1 VIIINRRILIIL
13 ILLVILFT
21 GCSQQISPLNKATQ
35 QKVHIDWVNFVQ
47 VNDIHYS
54 DAHNYCGRDL
64 TSADIDQ
71 KVSEVKFKVSDN
83 VFDTSY
89 KTKDGDAAFLEKG
102 TPIYSI
108 KGYKPEFRL
117 AAYFNGKLTLY
128 EADYNPKA
136 KIGGDL
142 IDIRDKVKYIGIN
155 SEEDGRT
162 ELAAIKDDNIVK
174 TMVDN
179 FLSADIVD
187 MKNYDLGGTRYF
199 IAFHLE
205 DGTAI
210 TYSYWIKPRYL
221 ALGVICP
228 LEFQNEIDKAI
239 KKIKK

>member
-1 VIIINRRILIIL
+1 M
-13 ILLVILFT
+13 LLVILFT
-21 GCSQQISPLNKATQ
+21 GCSQQISPVDKDV
-35 QKVHIDWVNFVQ
+35 QKHVEIDWINFIQ

-54 DAHNYCGRDL
+54 DVHNYCGRDL
-64 TSADIDQ
+64 TSADIGQ

-108 KGYKPEFRL
+108 KGYRTEFRL

-128 EADYNPKA
+128 EAHYNPKA

-155 SEEDGRT
+155 SEQDGRT

-179 FLSADIVD
+179 VLSADIVD

-199 IAFHLE
+199 IAFHLKDE
-205 DGTAI
+205 TAI
-210 TYSYWIKPRYL
+210 TYSYWVNSRYL
-221 ALGVICP
+221 ALGVECP

-239 KKIKK
+239 NKMKK